1 MGGEDLIGKRTRA
14 RVVHKFASLKRDVRK
29 KKTQTNKETNKRQQ
43 RLRRR
48 MINETLT

>member
-29 KKTQTNKETNKRQQ
+29 KKHKQTKKQTNDNNDYDDE
-43 RLRRR
+43 
-48 MINETLT
+48 